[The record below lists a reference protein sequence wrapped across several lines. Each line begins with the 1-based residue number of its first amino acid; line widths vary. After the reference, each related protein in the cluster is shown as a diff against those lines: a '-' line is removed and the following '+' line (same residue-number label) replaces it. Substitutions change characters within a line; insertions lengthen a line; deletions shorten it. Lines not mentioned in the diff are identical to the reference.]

1 MESTQRLFCNIPVG
15 IINNIISMVELVGE
29 VTYVRYSEPVYDE
42 YIWTASLNPNLEYA
56 DVAID
61 YNIDSNLTYA
71 FGMFLDKY
79 VTKLADSIDM
89 LERCGDME
97 YVECE

>member
-1 MESTQRLFCNIPVG
+1 MEKTQRLFCNIPVG
-15 IINNIISMVELVGE
+15 IINDIISMVELVGE
-29 VTYVRYSEPVYDE
+29 VECIRYSEPVYDN
-42 YIWTASLNPNLEYA
+42 YYWSSNLNPCLEYA

-61 YNIDSNLTYA
+61 YTIDDSLTYA

-79 VTKLADSIDM
+79 ATKLTDNVEM
-89 LERCGDME
+89 LKRCGDME